1 MSCSRS
7 YLFERTEFF
16 FKRLEVY
23 TEARPTVAMT
33 DIITKVMVEVLTII
47 GIATEEIS
55 RGMWHLAV
63 QYRYRPKKVP
73 EEIGRKDW
81 YQGCIDE
88 VGQIDTAF
96 LYALGYRTL
105 CSTSQ
110 LHLMGLP

>member
-55 RGMWHLAV
+55 RDKPGGFPTCHINPFSCASGHV
-63 QYRYRPKKVP
+63 
-73 EEIGRKDW
+73 
-81 YQGCIDE
+81 
-88 VGQIDTAF
+88 
-96 LYALGYRTL
+96 ALGCTV
-105 CSTSQ
+105 
-110 LHLMGLP
+110 PI